1 MLIDWFTVGAQA
13 LNFLI
18 LVWLM
23 KRFLYKP
30 VLDAIDA
37 REKRIADQIAD
48 ATAKQAQAEADRA
61 TFQGKS
67 DDFDKERSALLTKAT
82 SDAQNEGKRLMDEAR
97 QAADALSAKRKAAL
111 AAEMQQTKQA
121 IADKTMHEVFALS
134 KKALADLASQD
145 LEVHI
150 IDVFL
155 TRLSALSEAAKA
167 VLGDALKAASE
178 TAVVRSAF
186 VMEPKQRTAIQTTFN
201 QVFKV
206 KVPLRFEV
214 AADTVGG
221 IELSVGGQK
230 LAWSISDYLASLE
243 EEVTKVLAPA
253 EEGGLADKSADEPIH
268 QETTPSQAA
277 TSGDK

>member
-48 ATAKQAQAEADRA
+48 ATAKQAQAEADRV
-61 TFQGKS
+61 TFQAKS
-67 DDFDKERSALLTKAT
+67 DAFDKQRATLLAKAT
-82 SDAQNEGKRLMDEAR
+82 SDAQNKAKSLMDEAH
-97 QAADALSAKRKAAL
+97 QAADKLSAERKTAL
-111 AAEMQQTKQA
+111 AAETQHVHEA
-121 IADKTMHEVFALS
+121 VADKVRHEVFSLS

-145 LEVHI
+145 LETHI
-150 IDVFL
+150 IEVFL
-155 TRLSALSEAAKA
+155 TRLSAMSDAAKA

-186 VMEPKQRTAIQTTFN
+186 VLEPKQRTAVQTTFN
-201 QVFKV
+201 HVFKV

-214 AADTVGG
+214 AADKVGG

-230 LAWSISDYLASLE
+230 LDWSISHYLASLE

-253 EEGGLADKSADEPIH
+253 EEGGQADKAAADRIH
-268 QETTPSQAA
+268 QEPTPQQAA
-277 TSGDK
+277 TPDDK

>member
-1 MLIDWFTVGAQA
+1 VLIDWFTVGAQA

-37 REKRIADQIAD
+37 REKRIDDQIAD
-48 ATAKQAQAEADRA
+48 ATAKQAQAEADRV

-67 DDFDKERSALLTKAT
+67 DAFDKDRSALLNKAT

-97 QAADALSAKRKAAL
+97 QAADALRAERKAAL
-111 AAEMQQTKQA
+111 AAEMQQTKEA
-121 IADKTMHEVFALS
+121 IAEKTMHEVFALS

-178 TAVVRSAF
+178 TAVVSSAF
-186 VMEPKQRTAIQTTFN
+186 VMEPKQRTAVQATFN

-206 KVPLRFEV
+206 ELPLRFEV
-214 AADTVGG
+214 AADKVGG

-230 LAWSISDYLASLE
+230 LAWSISNYLASLE
-243 EEVTKVLAPA
+243 EEVTKALAPA
-253 EEGGLADKSADEPIH
+253 EEGGRADKSADEPSH
-268 QETTPSQAA
+268 QESTPSQAA